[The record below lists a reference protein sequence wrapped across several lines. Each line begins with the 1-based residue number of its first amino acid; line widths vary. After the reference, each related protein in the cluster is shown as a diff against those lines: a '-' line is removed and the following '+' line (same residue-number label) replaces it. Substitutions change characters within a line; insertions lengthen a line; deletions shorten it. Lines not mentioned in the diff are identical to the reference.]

1 MTPARASRPSDRLG
15 RGAKRH
21 EQFPAGLSVRSG
33 TVVFFG
39 ASGDL
44 ALARRRANARY
55 ERRFQMRCPGQ
66 LPSGKL
72 LSSQAPKDE
81 A

>member
-21 EQFPAGLSVRSG
+21 EQFPAGLSERSD
-33 TVVFFG
+33 TVVFLG

-44 ALARRRANARY
+44 ALARRRASARY
-55 ERRFQMRCPGQ
+55 ERRFQMRCPRQ
-66 LPSGKL
+66 LPSGITL
-72 LSSQAPKDE
+72 TEL
-81 A
+81 